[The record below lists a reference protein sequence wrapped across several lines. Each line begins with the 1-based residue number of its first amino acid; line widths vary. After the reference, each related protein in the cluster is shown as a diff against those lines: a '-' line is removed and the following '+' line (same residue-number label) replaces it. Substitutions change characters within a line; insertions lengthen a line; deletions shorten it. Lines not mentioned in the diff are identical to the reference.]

1 MMDRYPTAQGN
12 WASRSM
18 DWWKHSNLIFT
29 DFKLAKRATYQ
40 TIESL
45 EELGS
50 NIMDSTPSISEA
62 HKTPL
67 TILNVISE
75 TRGFD

>member
-1 MMDRYPTAQGN
+1 MMDRYPTAKGN
-12 WASRSM
+12 WASRSI

-29 DFKLAKRATYQ
+29 DFKLAERTTYQ

-45 EELGS
+45 EELGP

-67 TILNVISE
+67 TILNIISE
-75 TRGFD
+75 KRL